1 LIENMQGPLRV
12 AVVGVG
18 SIGRHHARILAAMP
32 GVELVA
38 VVDPD
43 EPQGIGIAQRVGTAW
58 VPDIGPLLEA
68 AALDA
73 VTVAA
78 PTAFHEEI
86 ASRTLAAGVPT
97 LVEKPLAPTVD
108 AGKRLVQLAE
118 RVGVPLAV
126 GHIERFNPAVR
137 EMRRMIASGDLGDI
151 ISLTSRRL
159 GPVPPVR
166 QNTDVIL
173 DLAVHDL
180 DIVAFLIGQEPSIVH
195 AMGGRAV
202 GSRHEDWADITLT
215 AGMASCFLQVSW
227 TVPIKIRRLGIT
239 GTSAYAE
246 VNYINQRI
254 DVFEAIEW
262 RDAKDFDEFV
272 DRFGE
277 PKKHQL
283 QLELEEP
290 LQLELA
296 SFLESVRT
304 GAPMEVPGPIG
315 LAALE
320 LAINARDRI
329 RAMTAETA
337 RSSAP
342 VG

>member
-1 LIENMQGPLRV
+1 MTDNAQRPLRT

-18 SIGRHHARILAAMP
+18 SIGRHHARILAALP
-32 GVELVA
+32 DVELVA

-43 EPQGIGIAQRVGTAW
+43 ELQGNRVAQRVGTAW

-68 AALDA
+68 GALDA

-78 PTAFHEEI
+78 PTALHEDI
-86 ASRTLAAGVPT
+86 AGRTLNEGVAT
-97 LVEKPLAPTVD
+97 LVEKPLAPSVD

-118 RVGVPLAV
+118 RQGAQLAV
-126 GHIERFNPAVR
+126 GHLERFNPAVR
-137 EMRRMIASGDLGDI
+137 EMRRLIASGELGDI

-202 GSRHEDWADITLT
+202 GSRYEDWADITLT
-215 AGMASCFLQVSW
+215 AGIASCFLQVSW

-246 VNYINQRI
+246 VNYINQQI
-254 DVFEAIEW
+254 DLFEAIEW

-272 DRFGE
+272 QRFGE

-290 LQLELA
+290 LRLELV
-296 SFLESVRT
+296 SFLESVRSGT
-304 GAPMEVPGPIG
+304 PLEVPGSVG

-320 LAINARDRI
+320 LAINARERI
-329 RAMTAETA
+329 RAM
-337 RSSAP
+337 RD
-342 VG
+342 